1 MKLDYQKKLAAKV
14 AGVGLDRVKFDPEK
28 VDMIS
33 EAITRSDIKRLIRS
47 KAIRI
52 LPKRGTSRARSR
64 ERPKRKGPG
73 RRKGGK
79 YSRLSRKSRWINK
92 VRALRRELR
101 IMKEKGIIDISMY
114 RYLYRRLSRFESV
127 NHLRSYVMREVQRS
141 G

>member
-14 AGVGLDRVKFDPEK
+14 AGVGLDRVKLDPDK

-33 EAITRSDIKRLIRS
+33 EAITRGDIKRLIRS
-47 KAIRI
+47 GAIKI
-52 LPKRGTSRARSR
+52 LPKRGTSRARAR

-79 YSRLSRKSRWINK
+79 YSRLSRKSRWVTK

-101 IMKEKGIIDISMY
+101 NMKEEEIVDIRMY
-114 RYLYRRLSRFESV
+114 RYLYRRLSRFESTA
-127 NHLRSYVMREVQRS
+127 HLRSYVMREVQK
-141 G
+141 GG

>member
-14 AGVGLDRVKFDPEK
+14 AGVGLDRVKLDPEK
-28 VDMIS
+28 ADMIS

-64 ERPKRKGPG
+64 ERPRRKGPG

-101 IMKEKGIIDISMY
+101 IMKEKGMIDINMY

-127 NHLRSYVMREVQRS
+127 AHLRSYVMREVQRS